1 VPGWSK
7 EVEAIM
13 PHAWQAGADRI
24 EQTESEI
31 SSLQDDGERRRRN
44 FEDSGAWYAGLVGG
58 LHG

>member
-44 FEDSGAWYAGLVGG
+44 FEDSGAW
-58 LHG
+58 